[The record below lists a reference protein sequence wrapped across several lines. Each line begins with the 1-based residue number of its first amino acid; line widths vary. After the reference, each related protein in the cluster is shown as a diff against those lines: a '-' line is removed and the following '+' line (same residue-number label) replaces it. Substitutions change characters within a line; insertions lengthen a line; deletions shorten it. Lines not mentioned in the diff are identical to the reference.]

1 MLKVA
6 RTTEKKGSNM
16 TNELQIFEN
25 KQFGQVRAIM
35 KDGEP
40 WFVAKDVCQ
49 VFGDTNHNRSVGRV
63 DEDDKCTVS
72 VVDALGRTQQAT
84 AVNESGLY
92 TLLFAMQPQK
102 ANNDGVSDAY
112 PILVQERIARLREF
126 KRWITHEVIPSIR
139 KTGAYMTPETIEKVL
154 MNPDT
159 IISLATQLKEL
170 QTKVE
175 QDKPKVLFA
184 DAVAASHT
192 SILIGDLAKLI
203 RQNGVEVGQNRL
215 FQWLRDNG
223 YLIKRKGSDWNMPTQ
238 RSIEMGLLE
247 IKESTHIDGNGCNV
261 TTKTPK
267 VTGKGQAYFVNKFLA
282 S

>member
-1 MLKVA
+1 M
-6 RTTEKKGSNM
+6 RTITENGNTLFCGS
-16 TNELQIFEN
+16 
-25 KQFGQVRAIM
+25 
-35 KDGEP
+35 D
-40 WFVAKDVCQ
+40 VAKAL
-49 VFGDTNHNRSVGRV
+49 GYTNAP
-63 DEDDKCTVS
+63 
-72 VVDALGRTQQAT
+72 DALTRHCRGIVKRDTPT
-84 AVNESGLY
+84 SSG
-92 TLLFAMQPQK
+92 
-102 ANNDGVSDAY
+102 
-112 PILVQERIARLREF
+112 VQTMSFITEGDVYRL
-126 KRWITHEVIPSIR
+126 ITHSKLPTAEKFERWVFDEVLPTVR
-139 KTGAYMTPETIEKVL
+139 QTGAYMTPETIEKVL

-223 YLIKRKGSDWNMPTQ
+223 YLCSTGERYNLPTQ
-238 RSIEMGLLE
+238 KSMELKLFEVKETTISNPDGSIR
-247 IKESTHIDGNGCNV
+247 ITR
-261 TTKTPK
+261 TTK

>member
-1 MLKVA
+1 MLEVD
-6 RTTEKKGSNM
+6 RTTEKKGSSM
-16 TNELQIFEN
+16 TNELQVFEN
-25 KQFGQVRAIM
+25 NQFGQVRAIM

-40 WFVAKDVCQ
+40 WFVAADVCN
-49 VFGDTNHNRSVGRV
+49 VFGETNRNRAMQSLDDDEKGYTQIDTPGGEQKMSII
-63 DEDDKCTVS
+63 
-72 VVDALGRTQQAT
+72 
-84 AVNESGLY
+84 NESGLY
-92 TLLFAMQPQK
+92 ALLFAMQPQK
-102 ANNDGVSDAY
+102 ARGVTDEH
-112 PILVQERIARLREF
+112 IEKRQNMLRAF
-126 KRWITHEVIPSIR
+126 KRWVTHDVIPSIR

-184 DAVAASHT
+184 DAVAASQT

-223 YLIKRKGSDWNMPTQ
+223 YLCSTGERYNLPTQ
-238 RSIEMGLLE
+238 KSMELKLFEVKETTISNPDGSIR
-247 IKESTHIDGNGCNV
+247 ITR
-261 TTKTPK
+261 TTK